1 MEELR
6 VDVGK
11 AGELALVDVGNDQL
25 VRRGEDGLGTREKLV
40 KVFCSFAA
48 HFGFKRWL
56 DLSVGQALPVDA
68 SEEGLLSD
76 VSLTLRATAE
86 TL

>member
-11 AGELALVDVGNDQL
+11 AGELALVNVGNDQL

-48 HFGFKRWL
+48 LKEIKKQKDVRCRKG
-56 DLSVGQALPVDA
+56 SVIFLITGQ
-68 SEEGLLSD
+68 
-76 VSLTLRATAE
+76 
-86 TL
+86 

>member
-1 MEELR
+1 MDELR
-6 VDVGK
+6 VHVGE
-11 AGELALVDVGNDQL
+11 ASELALVDVGDDQL
-25 VRRGEDGLGTREKLV
+25 VRRGEDGLGTREKLI
-40 KVFCSFAA
+40 KVFCSFTA
-48 HFGFKRWL
+48 HFGFKWWL
-56 DLSVGQALPVDA
+56 DLSVGQAVPVDA

>member
-48 HFGFKRWL
+48 LKEILKKGC
-56 DLSVGQALPVDA
+56 QM
-68 SEEGLLSD
+68 
-76 VSLTLRATAE
+76 
-86 TL
+86 